1 MTPVGLWMAVAA
13 QCLGHRGVGV
23 DLSEDY
29 LQQAVK
35 RLTALT
41 LPLYAPL
48 QLPEIRETPG

>member
-1 MTPVGLWMAVAA
+1 VTPVGLWMAVAA